1 MAMSPSYVNAQLLFA
16 AIDKAT
22 SALGA
27 PIDRIEVF
35 SRKILFWT
43 LHKIRFRAGS
53 RRFTISYRYV
63 ADTGGSLGA
72 SASLFL
78 DGEETAVLTPAPW
91 AERTVLPTWERRRV
105 LLNAAITKATRSFN
119 DAPIVYVEVT
129 SDKILFRSNTK
140 ELAISYQYVERP
152 VGRMTSREYLLDG
165 QDYWECFKG

>member
-1 MAMSPSYVNAQLLFA
+1 MAISPSYVNAQLLFA

-27 PIDRIEVF
+27 PIDHIEVF

-43 LHKIRFRAGS
+43 FHKIRFRAGR

-78 DGEETAVLTPAPW
+78 DGERTAVFTPAPW
-91 AERTVLPTWERRRV
+91 AERTVLPPWEQRRV

-119 DAPIVYVEVT
+119 DAPIDYVEVT
-129 SDKILFRSNTK
+129 SDKVLFGSNTK
-140 ELAISYQYVERP
+140 ELAISYEYVERP
-152 VGRMTSREYLLDG
+152 VGRMTLRGFLLDD